1 MSGQCAKVAASKTGW
16 TAINEAP
23 ERDKCIVREVECRP
37 DPLQLQRFPN
47 GPWRVHRAAVSVVV
61 GLGCGDASVLDLRIE
76 ACMHAMVNTGTASL
90 LFVGSQ
96 SEFAKGLLG
105 QLGQHASILAHAPPR
120 PRWRQDVDTRSKTT
134 QGNARFCMELLRDNY
149 CYPGATVRLI
159 LVTSDFHMAR
169 ARMIFHRA
177 AEAILRPAGHSW
189 YVECRCSKTPDN
201 AAGHKYREAAGR
213 LEDGQRK
220 SLLERRESDA
230 EVEKW
235 L

>member
-1 MSGQCAKVAASKTGW
+1 MIVAPPRFSHRRVASPLSRPSHLALAARSRPLGAAS
-16 TAINEAP
+16 AP
-23 ERDKCIVREVECRP
+23 RVVRSRP
-37 DPLQLQRFPN
+37 TPLSL
-47 GPWRVHRAAVSVVV
+47 GAATRVVA
-61 GLGCGDASVLDLRIE
+61 
-76 ACMHAMVNTGTASL
+76 
-90 LFVGSQ
+90 
-96 SEFAKGLLG
+96 
-105 QLGQHASILAHAPPR
+105 PR